1 MRATGAGAE
10 QSAQVRRGLHLN
22 AVTIGY
28 NSLEGIVSIWAA
40 VAAGSVVLLGFG
52 VDSAIEVAAS
62 LAALWRLRADVNPA
76 RRERVEYASLR
87 IVGLSFLGLGAFV
100 TYDAIETLSAR
111 AAPSPSMV
119 GVAVTAASLVVMPLL
134 AGAKR
139 RVARALGSGALTS
152 EAQQTMVCT
161 YLSAIALAGLG
172 LNAAL
177 GWWWSDP
184 VGGLAMVPF
193 IVREGVDALRGRTSC
208 GDECCR

>member
-1 MRATGAGAE
+1 MTATGAGAE
-10 QSAQVRRGLHLN
+10 RSLQVRRGLHLN
-22 AVTIGY
+22 AVTIVY

-62 LAALWRLRADVNPA
+62 LAALRRLRADVDPV
-76 RRERVEYASLR
+76 RRERVERASLR
-87 IVGLSFLGLGAFV
+87 IVGSSFLGLGVFV
-100 TYDAIETLSAR
+100 AYDAIQTLSAR
-111 AAPSPSMV
+111 AAPSPSIV

-177 GWWWSDP
+177 GGWWSDP
-184 VGGLAMVPF
+184 VGGLVMVPF
-193 IVREGVDALRGRTSC
+193 IIREGVDALRSRTSC

>member
-1 MRATGAGAE
+1 MTATGAGAE
-10 QSAQVRRGLHLN
+10 RSLQVRRGLHLN
-22 AVTIGY
+22 AATIVY

-62 LAALWRLRADVNPA
+62 LAALWRLRADVDPA
-76 RRERVEYASLR
+76 RRERVEHASLR
-87 IVGLSFLGLGAFV
+87 IVGLSFLALGAFV

-111 AAPSPSMV
+111 VAPSPSIV
-119 GVAVTAASLVVMPLL
+119 GVAVTAASLMVMPLL

-184 VGGLAMVPF
+184 VGGLVMVPF
-193 IVREGVDALRGRTSC
+193 IIREGVDALRGRTSC
-208 GDECCR
+208 GDECCK